1 MTPDITVTDRAREYL
16 GTLLARHPEPGTQ
29 LRIYVINPGTSL
41 AHCGIS
47 YAPPD
52 AAGAEDARLRLG
64 AFDLLYRSADA
75 PFLAGTT
82 VDYLPT
88 GSGHKLS
95 LKAPNIKCVQ
105 PVDDDAPLAQR
116 ITYVLET
123 EVNPS
128 LSQHDGTVMLGEVRD
143 GNVAVL
149 KFGGGCHGC
158 GHADHTLRHFV
169 AKVLKE
175 RLPELSDVV
184 DDTDHGHAPHRTAAA
199 PLGAAC

>member
-1 MTPDITVTDRAREYL
+1 MIPDITVTDRAREYL
-16 GTLLARHPEPGTQ
+16 GTLLARHPERGTQ

-47 YAPPD
+47 YATAD
-52 AAGAEDARLRLG
+52 AVGAEDARIRLG
-64 AFDLLYRSADA
+64 GFDLLYRSADA

-82 VDYLPT
+82 VDYQPT

-95 LKAPNIKCVQ
+95 LKAPNIKRVQ
-105 PVDDDAPLAQR
+105 PLPDDAPLAQR

-128 LSQHDGTVMLGEVRD
+128 LAQHDGTVMLGEVRE

-175 RLPELSDVV
+175 RLPEIAEVI
-184 DDTDHGHAPHRTAAA
+184 DDTDHRHAPAQAAA
-199 PLGAAC
+199 PMAAAC